1 MLPSGERMLVVT
13 CEVPIELGKLGI
25 VPECGRG
32 NGRKHYKFFGAWY
45 EFRPTQAFARYVSLS
60 LLELCF

>member
-13 CEVPIELGKLGI
+13 YEVPIELGKLGI
-25 VPECGRG
+25 VPECGG
-32 NGRKHYKFFGAWY
+32 DNGGKHYKFLRAWY
-45 EFRPTQAFARYVSLS
+45 EFRPTQAFAKYVSIS